1 MMKIWRITKMAKCSI
16 CNRRWFFSS
25 KVKCNCKAE
34 QLKVRAAILP
44 ATRSVQHTN
53 YNNNTDVTLLA
64 MHQQNIN
71 QMQHSDVSEPCRIKR
86 SSEYRIF
93 DSSPSHCN
101 SSHDSSSSSSLE
113 SSSSY
118 DSGSS
123 SSSSWD

>member
-1 MMKIWRITKMAKCSI
+1 MAKCSI

-44 ATRSVQHTN
+44 TTRSVQHTN
-53 YNNNTDVTLLA
+53 YNNDTDIALLA

-71 QMQHSDVSEPCRIKR
+71 QMQQHSDVSEPCRIER
-86 SSEYRIF
+86 SEYRIF

-101 SSHDSSSSSSLE
+101 SSHDSSSSSSSE

-123 SSSSWD
+123 SSSNWD

>member
-1 MMKIWRITKMAKCSI
+1 MAKCSI

-25 KVKCNCKAE
+25 KVKCTCRAD
-34 QLKVRAAILP
+34 QLKNRAVTSP
-44 ATRSVQHTN
+44 AQRSIQHTN
-53 YNNNTDVTLLA
+53 YNNDTDIALLA

-71 QMQHSDVSEPCRIKR
+71 QIQQQHSDISEGCRTGIP
-86 SSEYRIF
+86 SSEYRFF

-101 SSHDSSSSSSLE
+101 SSHDSSSSSSSE

-123 SSSSWD
+123 SSSSLD